1 MHAAGKPRLGLGVVA
16 EHIPVDGADSS
27 DEGIEAP
34 TSLREYVRTTAI
46 NTLPPLIAYYA
57 LRAFG
62 VTPYLALAG
71 AIITAVVQGILNMVI
86 KRKFEPVNGVVI
98 VAAACSLTVAFTTKN
113 PRIVQVTELIP
124 VSLIVWSLVVSALL
138 RRPASKKF
146 ASAISPNLADGAL
159 PHRGWT
165 EQDITD
171 WHRLHTRICLWLG
184 LLCGMF
190 PALAIFLIFTLSVDV
205 SQILIVA
212 IGPTLLVVSIASAV
226 TLLQQF
232 VRRRDQSAAERAAA
246 IEDGA
251 EHAVGAG

>member
-1 MHAAGKPRLGLGVVA
+1 MSA
-16 EHIPVDGADSS
+16 ET
-27 DEGIEAP
+27 P
-34 TSLREYVRTTAI
+34 TSLREYVKTTAI

-71 AIITAVVQGILNMVI
+71 AIVTAVVQGILNMAI
-86 KRKFEPVNGVVI
+86 KRKFEPVNGLVI

-124 VSLIVWSLVVSALL
+124 VSMIVWSLVVSALL

-146 ASAISPNLADGAL
+146 ASAIAPKLADGAL
-159 PHRGWT
+159 PGRGWT
-165 EQDITD
+165 EQDIAD
-171 WHRLHTRICLWLG
+171 WHGLHTRICLWLG

-212 IGPTLLVVSIASAV
+212 IGPTLLVVSIVSAV
-226 TLLQQF
+226 TLLQRF
-232 VRRRDQSAAERAAA
+232 VTQRDQLAAARSAAPAG
-246 IEDGA
+246 GA
-251 EHAVGAG
+251 TDPVTAGRLPDSAH